1 MSDEGDTD
9 YEIAVRA
16 LYYTFSFFFDY
27 QIVETALTVTM
38 LAIKKNN
45 LKDFGSGSIKRY

>member
-1 MSDEGDTD
+1 MNDEGDTD

-16 LYYTFSFFFDY
+16 LHYTFSFFFDY

-45 LKDFGSGSIKRY
+45 LKDFGFGSIKRY

>member
-16 LYYTFSFFFDY
+16 LHYTFSFFFFDY
-27 QIVETALTVTM
+27 QIVEIVLTVTM

-45 LKDFGSGSIKRY
+45 LKDFGSGSIK